1 MATTAPSSRVRV
13 RRAPK
18 RAAYDRAQI
27 DAILDEALVCH
38 VGFVH
43 DEQPYVIP
51 TLHARVGDVVY
62 LHGSTAS
69 RMLRTLA
76 GGAPCALTATLLD
89 GVVLARSAF
98 HHSANYRS
106 VTVLGRARLVTSDE
120 ERLRALEAFGEHLV
134 PGRWAQVRP
143 PSRKELKGTQVL
155 ALALDEAAAKIRTGP
170 PVDDPSDMDR
180 DVWAGELP
188 LRLQA
193 LDPRPD
199 PQLAAG
205 IALPEHV
212 ARWSASRTR

>member
-1 MATTAPSSRVRV
+1 VSTRNRV
-13 RRAPK
+13 K
-18 RAAYDRAQI
+18 RHPERGVYEREAIA
-27 DAILDEALVCH
+27 AILDEALFCH
-38 VGFVH
+38 VGFVV
-43 DEQPYVIP
+43 DAQPFVIP
-51 TLHARVGDVVY
+51 TIHARAGDVLY

-76 GGAPCALTATLLD
+76 GGVPCSLTATLLD

-106 VTVLGRARLVTSDE
+106 VTVLGRASLVASDE
-120 ERLRALEAFGEHLV
+120 ERLRALEAFSEHLV

-155 ALALDEAAAKIRTGP
+155 VLALDEAAAKIRTGP
-170 PVDDPSDMDR
+170 PVDDAADMDR

-199 PQLAAG
+199 PRLAAG

-212 ARWSASRTR
+212 ARWSASRP